1 MKKLFQTIE
10 QQFKGARKVWIA
22 AMGLAMV
29 VSVCSIYY
37 GFHAA
42 AAADQRIYL
51 LSSGKVLEAVAS
63 EREENLT
70 VEARDHLRM
79 FHRLFF
85 DLDPDE
91 KLIRANIGQA
101 LYLADGSAKKLYD
114 DQQEKGWIG
123 GLVSGNISQ
132 SVELDSIVVDL
143 DVEPYVFRCVGVE
156 TLTRA
161 TNVTTRSLVT
171 RGFLRNV
178 QRSDNN
184 PHGLLIE
191 RFEVVEN
198 KDLKTVN
205 R

>member
-1 MKKLFQTIE
+1 MSKFFQTIE
-10 QQFKGARKVWIA
+10 RQFKDVRKVCVLAIVLA
-22 AMGLAMV
+22 AA
-29 VSVCSIYY
+29 VSCWAIYY
-37 GFHAA
+37 GIHAA
-42 AAADQRIYL
+42 KAAERRIYL

-63 EREENLT
+63 EREENLG
-70 VEARDHLRM
+70 VEARDQVRM

-85 DLDPDE
+85 DLEPDD

-101 LYLADGSAKKLYD
+101 LYLADGSAKKLFD
-114 DQQEKGWIG
+114 DLQEKGWIG

-132 SVELDSIVVDL
+132 EVRLDSIVVNL
-143 DVEPYVFRCVGVE
+143 DTEPYAFRCVGVE

-161 TNVTTRSLVT
+161 TSVTTRSLLT

-184 PHGLLIE
+184 PHGFLIE

-198 KDLKTVN
+198 KDLKTVI

>member
-1 MKKLFQTIE
+1 MFKLWSSVEEKFQRI
-10 QQFKGARKVWIA
+10 RKFSVWSV
-22 AMGLAMV
+22 GLSAV
-29 VSVCSIYY
+29 ISCWAIWQGYHAS
-37 GFHAA
+37 AA
-42 AAADQRIYL
+42 AGRRIYL
-51 LSSGKVLEAVAS
+51 LSSGKVLEAVSS
-63 EREENLT
+63 EREENLP

-91 KLIRANIGQA
+91 KSIRANISQA
-101 LYLADGSAKKLYD
+101 LYLADQSAKKLYD

-132 SVELDSIVVDL
+132 LVRLDSIVVDL
-143 DVEPYVFRCVGVE
+143 NIEPYAFRCVGVE
-156 TLTRA
+156 TLMRA
-161 TNVTTRSLVT
+161 TSVTTRTLVT

-184 PHGLLIE
+184 PHGFLIE
-191 RFEVVEN
+191 GFEVVEN
-198 KDLKTVN
+198 GELKTVN